1 MLKGTITSRISYQM
15 RDIYIIC
22 RCYRNVDTY
31 TCKPKTTNVF
41 NFNKQYRDLNR
52 RKDACTFWPVMYGN
66 AFTAMCLLCRCSDQY
81 QKYKLYTRQFDKHS
95 HLHHTSYLQ
104 IHDILSNWKLRIYPP
119 PCPHKK
125 TTKQQKQTRTKTKC
139 AGAFGHS
146 DFFLKLVFPLNRNKS
161 SL

>member
-1 MLKGTITSRISYQM
+1 MQVLP
-15 RDIYIIC
+15 
-22 RCYRNVDTY
+22 NVDTY

-41 NFNKQYRDLNR
+41 NFNKQYRNLNR

-119 PCPHKK
+119 SPAPTK
-125 TTKQQKQTRTKTKC
+125 KQQNNKNKPEQKQNVLVRLAIRTFSWNWYFHLIVIKVRC
-139 AGAFGHS
+139 
-146 DFFLKLVFPLNRNKS
+146 N
-161 SL
+161 